1 MNRMWVSWAA
11 DNPGGL
17 RGPIDRNRT
26 GPNIVSLFLNPTPI
40 VAAHLNHSHPG
51 ISTHPANPDNP
62 LNGRAVAEAA
72 RPSAKRPMPRLKRF
86 GLMAVGVALA
96 FFISSLLQP
105 TMLQPGTIAPAFTAP
120 AVSAETP
127 DGQAISLDSFKGK
140 WLALCFY
147 PADFTPACTKQAC
160 SLRDNYAEL
169 AALGVTV
176 LGISSD
182 TAAEH
187 RKFVEKYTLPYTLV
201 TDDGSIRKAYSVPR
215 SFLGLMPGRVTYVV
229 DPAGMIKGAFDSQL
243 NIGGHIKAIRRMVT
257 GAEQ

>member
-1 MNRMWVSWAA
+1 
-11 DNPGGL
+11 
-17 RGPIDRNRT
+17 
-26 GPNIVSLFLNPTPI
+26 
-40 VAAHLNHSHPG
+40 LNHSHHTSS
-51 ISTHPANPDNP
+51 INAADLANPS
-62 LNGRAVAEAA
+62 GVSAVAETA
-72 RPSAKRPMPRLKRF
+72 RQSPKRAMPRLKRF
-86 GLMAVGVALA
+86 GLLAAGVALA

-120 AVSAETP
+120 AVSAESP
-127 DGQAISLDSFKGK
+127 DGLAVSLDSFKGK
-140 WLALCFY
+140 WLAMCFY
-147 PADFTPACTKQAC
+147 PSDFTPGCTAQAC

-182 TAAEH
+182 TAADH
-187 RKFVEKYTLPYTLV
+187 RKFIDKYTLPYTLV

-229 DPAGMIKGAFDSQL
+229 DPAGVIKGAFNSQL
-243 NIGGHIKAIRRMVT
+243 NIGGHLKAIRRMVT